1 VIFLNDLEFYRHKI
15 NDINRLLQRWPRHFL
30 KDQFQVFEPENRP
43 CQRRKAKKN
52 SRWQRMGAEI
62 PTDRFAA

>member
-1 VIFLNDLEFYRHKI
+1 
-15 NDINRLLQRWPRHFL
+15 L

-62 PTDRFAA
+62 LTDRFAS